1 MCGIAGIYRFI
12 AEHDDTRAVGD
23 MTARLERRGPD
34 GCGVVRDG
42 RVTLGNRRLRILD
55 LTDAGSQPMRSPDGR
70 YLITFNGE
78 IYNHDDL
85 RREMGVDRS
94 TLRSRTDTEVLLLA
108 WARWG
113 AAALERM
120 VGQWA
125 FAVYDTQEE
134 RLWLARDRFGEKPL
148 FFHTGDGALAFAST
162 IPALLEAPWVPR
174 RLSRDAMLE
183 YVTLRYVVSPR
194 TVLEGVSKVP
204 GGCVLSAG
212 PGGTELRRWYQP
224 RFRDPA
230 GAVHASRGQL
240 VEQFDE
246 LLAQAARRCL
256 VSDVPVA
263 LLLSDGIDSN
273 SIRASLAR
281 QDRAITSF
289 TYTLTD
295 AAGGLAPASAG
306 GSDAEEL
313 ALLVTPDERVEK
325 MVPAFA
331 SMSEPVGD
339 GAALA
344 TWLLIRNAR
353 DRATVFLCGHGGD
366 EVLGGYRLSQDRFR
380 LGAVRALA
388 RLPLGMVRGVLDRFL
403 YGAEPLEERRR
414 ALLGV
419 PARMTP
425 AAARY
430 LIHRPLPVRDV
441 AELLSGYPEPARR
454 YLAVVDELYGRC
466 GREASDLDRMQEV
479 MLQTFLAENICSF
492 ADSTAMD
499 SSAELRMPFLDRD
512 LVSFVLTLPRE
523 ARVSRWPGR
532 ANTKLIL
539 RWWARRGRLS
549 EEITTR
555 RKRAFPFGNL
565 PALLETHGEVLRGRI
580 LGSTAVRSAFPGV
593 ERWLSHDPDYYRG
606 PWEGTLW
613 ALLSL
618 GIWCEAAGVEAAG
631 ESATVSPS

>member
-1 MCGIAGIYRFI
+1 MCGIAGIYRFND
-12 AEHDDTRAVGD
+12 EQDDNAVVAA

-34 GCGVVRDG
+34 GSGVESDG
-42 RVTLGNRRLRILD
+42 PATLGNRRLRILD
-55 LTDAGSQPMRSPDGR
+55 LTDAGSQPMRSGDGR

-85 RREMGVDRS
+85 RRELGVERS
-94 TLRSRTDTEVLLLA
+94 DLKSRTDTEILLLA

-113 AAALERM
+113 EGALDRM

-125 FAVYDTQEE
+125 FAVYDRQER

-148 FFHTGDGALAFAST
+148 FFHKNDGSLAFAST
-162 IPALLEAPWVPR
+162 IPALLEVPWAPRQLDP
-174 RLSRDAMLE
+174 DAMLE

-194 TVLEGVSKVP
+194 TVLKEISKLP
-204 GGCVLSAG
+204 GGCLLCAG
-212 PGGTELRRWYQP
+212 PGGVDVRRWYEP
-224 RFRDPA
+224 RFEARPGRA
-230 GAVHASRGQL
+230 PVRREEL

-246 LLAQAARRCL
+246 LFSQASRRCL

-273 SIRASLAR
+273 SIRATLAEQQR
-281 QDRAITSF
+281 DITSF
-289 TYTLTD
+289 TFTLTES
-295 AAGGLAPASAG
+295 ASGLSPAGDGEEHG
-306 GSDAEEL
+306 EEL
-313 ALLVTPDERVEK
+313 NLLVTPGERIEK

-331 SMSEPVGD
+331 SMTEPVGD

-353 DRATVFLCGHGGD
+353 ERATVFLCGHGGD

-380 LGAVRALA
+380 LAVIRALA
-388 RLPLGMVRGVLDRFL
+388 RMPLGLTHRALDRFL
-403 YGAEPLEERRR
+403 YGAEPVAQRRR
-414 ALLGV
+414 AVLQA

-430 LIHRPLPVRDV
+430 LIHRPLPVEDV
-441 AELLSGYPEPARR
+441 AELFWPGEPPAGR
-454 YLAVVDELYGRC
+454 YLATVDELYGRSH
-466 GREASDLDRMQEV
+466 RDAKDVDRMQEV
-479 MLQTFLAENICSF
+479 MLSTFLSENICSF

-512 LVSFVLTLPRE
+512 LVEFVLSLPPS

-539 RWWARRGRLS
+539 RWWGRGRLPQS
-549 EEITTR
+549 ITSR

-565 PALLETHGEVLRGRI
+565 PALLESHGDTLKDRI
-580 LGSTAVRSAFPGV
+580 LGSPAVRGALPGV
-593 ERWLSHDPDYYRG
+593 ERWLSHDPSYFKG

-618 GIWCEAAGVEAAG
+618 GIWCEAAGVSGYE
-631 ESATVSPS
+631 ENSTVSPF